1 MVDTI
6 TLVKFRVRCL
16 GTNKSKK
23 SRQEGNGPKISSL
36 ITRKQDSNVGKEIYE
51 KPGIFAFSK
60 ILSVRQSNL
69 EGVHSK
75 IAFKTVK

>member
-6 TLVKFRVRCL
+6 TLVKFRVGCL

-36 ITRKQDSNVGKEIYE
+36 IKRKQVSNVGRKIYTTL
-51 KPGIFAFSK
+51 KFSRFLK
-60 ILSVRQSNL
+60 LYQYIKMIENVNILL
-69 EGVHSK
+69 K
-75 IAFKTVK
+75 L